1 LDYIVEW
8 VNNPVSKRGLVL
20 FGQAGTGKSSIA
32 HEVAQRFRDMNRLCS
47 YFTFLRAEQSKR
59 EDYLLF
65 TTLVHDLSNR
75 YPSFKTALGK
85 AIRDNKSLR
94 AAQDYHTLFE
104 YLLLQPLKDLHTI
117 GPIFIIIDA
126 LDESGDA
133 RGRNGLHTFLAKRLA
148 ELPSNFR
155 ILIASRLETDIT
167 RAFSNVSDAS
177 FQTVHMD
184 DSKLAA
190 KTDDDIHLYFQKNL
204 PLDMFT
210 QYGDELMKKAE
221 GLFQWAAVA
230 CGYINYPPHGLT
242 ENDCIRGL
250 LKLSADHEEL
260 GRELRLLYDL
270 YEQVLD
276 GYFKVD
282 RVRRRFRSI
291 MGQLLAAFEPLS
303 IHSLTALRRYPHG
316 DRDDDQS
323 VIAIVRHLGSL
334 LSNVTSIEQTLPIV
348 PLHTS
353 FRDFL
358 TDEKM
363 SGDFYIDLG
372 EAHHQLAHSC
382 LGLMLHDLKFNI
394 CNIESSYLPN
404 NKISDLQSR
413 INEHIPPALFYAC
426 RFWDDHLERLHFE
439 QGLLTKLQSLFE
451 EKFLFWLEVLS
462 LTSAVDLATP
472 ALLSLKV
479 WSASDHNEVYPI
491 VQCGNQRTN
500 RHDTIGTWK

>member
-1 LDYIVEW
+1 
-8 VNNPVSKRGLVL
+8 
-20 FGQAGTGKSSIA
+20 
-32 HEVAQRFRDMNRLCS
+32 
-47 YFTFLRAEQSKR
+47 
-59 EDYLLF
+59 
-65 TTLVHDLSNR
+65 
-75 YPSFKTALGK
+75 
-85 AIRDNKSLR
+85 
-94 AAQDYHTLFE
+94 
-104 YLLLQPLKDLHTI
+104 
-117 GPIFIIIDA
+117 
-126 LDESGDA
+126 
-133 RGRNGLHTFLAKRLA
+133 
-148 ELPSNFR
+148 
-155 ILIASRLETDIT
+155 
-167 RAFSNVSDAS
+167 
-177 FQTVHMD
+177 MD

-190 KTDDDIHLYFQKNL
+190 KTDDDIHLYLQKNL
-204 PLDMFT
+204 PPDLFT

-230 CGYINYPPHGLT
+230 CGYISYPPHGLT

-260 GRELRLLYDL
+260 GQELRLLYDL

-282 RVRRRFRSI
+282 RVRRRFRSV

-316 DRDDDQS
+316 DRDDNQS
-323 VIAIVRHLGSL
+323 VIAIVQHLGSL

-358 TDEKM
+358 TDKKM

-426 RFWDDHLERLHFE
+426 RFWDDHLERLRFQPE
-439 QGLLTKLQSLFE
+439 LLGKLRSLFE

-479 WSASDHNEVYPI
+479 WLASGHNEVYPI